1 MTTIDYAKASNLA
14 RWLHHYAIGDPSWD
28 TFVREPGNP
37 IYRGKPPYEWPVNGF
52 LFRDP
57 PSGRWYAYVGLY
69 PRGYWPGG
77 PCLVMR
83 ERDGGGWEELGLA
96 IQGDAALFDGDG
108 THPGGMPDVSVVY
121 ANGRYHMVYD
131 WANYAN
137 TRGGLAYAWAERPE
151 GPFHRAASP
160 IHEDT
165 FQQPI
170 LGCYVRT
177 YAATL
182 IQREHDWIIMHD
194 MSTPGNAGG
203 TWALACMTAP
213 NPEGP
218 YTSPTLLLY
227 PQADRY
233 LPPYMEY
240 YPAFAHDGYLYAP
253 ATSVALNR
261 NYQCLFRAPIE
272 QAHRPGAWEVAQHGS
287 VWHAE
292 SDPSEAQGIW
302 GQTFSAQVS
311 PEGIMRVYFNSKTR
325 DDTGTV
331 HMARRPWHQPY
342 RDGFV
347 LSAPNA
353 AALAVLRGGM
363 DVFTSRVN
371 ASANGAWALC
381 WQCRGPLGPDTAGWN
396 PQAHPLMRTQ
406 RMEVQFEATEW
417 RLVSIDAQGQ
427 SLLLDHGPRDTS
439 PETLVEVRQ
448 QPNQATLW
456 LDSVLV
462 STQNTPAEMGRLE
475 LVAQAGTRL
484 QVNTFEVEGD
494 LTSGSEFLLATEAIA
509 GAGTGI
515 HTQDWQPV
523 QDEHF
528 RFGTG
533 FRNVSAAARAKWN
546 YYGGGFKLY
555 APCSF
560 AYTKARVIADGKLMA
575 TVDLHAETDLPSRAV
590 FEATLPVGFHAV
602 AIEPVNGGIIPC
614 DCLEIAQP

>member
-1 MTTIDYAKASNLA
+1 MTTNDYAKANQRE

-28 TFVREPGNP
+28 TFVRESGNP
-37 IYRGKPPYEWPVNGF
+37 IYQGKPPYEWPVNGF

-83 ERDGGGWEELGLA
+83 EHDGGGWEELDLA
-96 IQGDAALFDGDG
+96 IQGDATMFDGDG

-121 ANGRYHMVYD
+121 ADGRYHMVYD

-137 TRGGLAYAWAERPE
+137 TRGGLAYAWADRPE

-165 FQQPI
+165 FQEPI

-218 YTSPTLLLY
+218 YSSPTLLLY
-227 PQADRY
+227 PQTDRY

-261 NYQCLFRAPIE
+261 NYQCMFRAPIE
-272 QAHRPGAWEVAQHGS
+272 QAHQPDAWEVAQHGS

-331 HMARRPWHQPY
+331 HLARRSWNQPY
-342 RDGFV
+342 HDGFV

-353 AALAVLRGGM
+353 AALAVLRGDIGE
-363 DVFTSRVN
+363 FTSRVN

-406 RMEVQFEATEW
+406 RMEVQLDAAEW
-417 RLVSIDAQGQ
+417 RIVSIDAQGHTQ
-427 SLLLDHGPRDTS
+427 SLDCGPRDTS
-439 PETLVEVRQ
+439 PELQVEIRQ
-448 QPNQATLW
+448 QASHVTLS
-456 LDSVLV
+456 LNGVLV

-484 QVNTFEVEGD
+484 QVNAFEVEGD

-523 QDEHF
+523 QHEHF

-533 FRNVSAAARAKWN
+533 FRNVSDAARAKWN
-546 YYGGGFKLY
+546 YYGAGFKLY
-555 APCSF
+555 APYSS
-560 AYTKARVIADGKLMA
+560 AYTKARVIADGKPMA
-575 TVDLHAETDLPSRAV
+575 TIDLHAEMDLPSCV
-590 FEATLPVGFHAV
+590 IFEATLPVGFHAV
-602 AIEPVNGGIIPC
+602 AIEPVNGGVIPC
-614 DCLEIAQP
+614 DCLEITQP